1 MPDLSAK
8 SLLQVYRDLSTND
21 DLFEAHYEMNT
32 LGHKTGEHK
41 KVFDVTRQPRL
52 IERQASPDFMELR
65 SQDKKLASQLLL
77 TTSRV

>member
-21 DLFEAHYEMNT
+21 ELFEAHYEMNT
-32 LGHKTGEHK
+32 LGHKTGEHQ
-41 KVFDVTRQPRL
+41 KVFDVMRQPRL
-52 IERQASPDFMELR
+52 IERQALPDFMELT